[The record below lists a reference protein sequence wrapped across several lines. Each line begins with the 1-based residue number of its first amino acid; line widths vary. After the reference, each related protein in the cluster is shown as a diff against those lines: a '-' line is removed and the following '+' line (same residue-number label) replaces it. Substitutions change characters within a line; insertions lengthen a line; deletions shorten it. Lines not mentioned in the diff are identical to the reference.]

1 MLYLELFNAISSI
14 SLKVMKSIVIFGGA
28 GFIGRHLIRR
38 LAKKGHKIIVPYQR
52 SVQEAKLR
60 LLGVT
65 GQIIPFRFSNLDD
78 KRLNSLLIKTDI
90 CINLKTTY
98 DQKKGSYDDTIFK
111 FNKKLIKILKSNLEL
126 RNYIFFSGLGTD
138 IDKNSSRSIAIHK
151 TEKEAFKYLKN
162 VNIIRPGV
170 IIGGG
175 DVFLKRLLPI
185 FKSSFFVPLFG
196 DGLKKFQPVFIDDIS
211 LAVEKIVIE
220 EIKNQNIY
228 ELAGPEIL
236 TYQKFYNH
244 ISKCLNKTRV
254 LVPVS
259 LKVMKPL
266 ISIAEK
272 TPISPLTSEQLL
284 LFEKDNVLQH
294 VDKTFKDLSINPQ
307 DILQIIRNIIEN

>member
-1 MLYLELFNAISSI
+1 
-14 SLKVMKSIVIFGGA
+14 MKSIVIFGGA

-38 LAKKGHKIIVPYQR
+38 LSKKGHKIIVPYQR

-98 DQKKGSYDDTIFK
+98 DQKKGSFDEIIFK

-126 RNYIFFSGLGTD
+126 RNYIFFSGLGAD
-138 IDKNSSRSIAIHK
+138 IDKNSRRSIAIHK

-162 VNIIRPGV
+162 VNIVRPGV

-196 DGLKKFQPVFIDDIS
+196 DGSVKFQPVFIDDIS
-211 LAVEKIVIE
+211 LAVEKIVDE

-228 ELAGPEIL
+228 EFAGPEIL
-236 TYQKFYNH
+236 TYRKFYNH

-254 LVPVS
+254 LVPVP

-266 ISIAEK
+266 ISMVEK

-307 DILQIIRNIIEN
+307 DILQIVKNIIEN

>member
-1 MLYLELFNAISSI
+1 M
-14 SLKVMKSIVIFGGA
+14 
-28 GFIGRHLIRR
+28 
-38 LAKKGHKIIVPYQR
+38 
-52 SVQEAKLR
+52 
-60 LLGVT
+60 T
-65 GQIIPFRFSNLDD
+65 
-78 KRLNSLLIKTDI
+78 
-90 CINLKTTY
+90 C
-98 DQKKGSYDDTIFK
+98 GSP
-111 FNKKLIKILKSNLEL
+111 
-126 RNYIFFSGLGTD
+126 RV
-138 IDKNSSRSIAIHK
+138 SRSK
-151 TEKEAFKYLKN
+151 TENEAFKYLNN

-196 DGLKKFQPVFIDDIS
+196 DGSIKFQPVFIDDIS
-211 LAVEKIVIE
+211 QAVEKIINE

-236 TYQKFYNH
+236 TYRKFYNH

-272 TPISPLTSEQLL
+272 TPISPLSLI
-284 LFEKDNVLQH
+284 H
-294 VDKTFKDLSINPQ
+294 I
-307 DILQIIRNIIEN
+307 

>member
-1 MLYLELFNAISSI
+1 
-14 SLKVMKSIVIFGGA
+14 MKSIVIFGGA

-38 LAKKGHKIIVPYQR
+38 LAKKGHKIILPYQR

-78 KRLNSLLIKTDI
+78 KRLYSLLIKTDI

-98 DQKKGSYDDTIFK
+98 DQKKGSFEDTIFK

-126 RNYIFFSGLGTD
+126 RNYIFFSGLGVD
-138 IDKNSSRSIAIHK
+138 KDKNSSRSIAIHK

-185 FKSSFFVPLFG
+185 FKSSFFIPLFG

-220 EIKNQNIY
+220 ETKNQNIY
-228 ELAGPEIL
+228 ELAGAEIL

-254 LVPVS
+254 LVPVP

-307 DILQIIRNIIEN
+307 DILQITRNIIEN

>member
-1 MLYLELFNAISSI
+1 
-14 SLKVMKSIVIFGGA
+14 MKSIVIFGGA

-98 DQKKGSYDDTIFK
+98 DQKKGSFDDKIFK

-126 RNYIFFSGLGTD
+126 RNYIFFSGLGAD
-138 IDKNSSRSIAIHK
+138 IDKNSTRSIAIHK

-228 ELAGPEIL
+228 ELAGSEIL

-254 LVPVS
+254 LVPVP

-307 DILQIIRNIIEN
+307 DILQIIKNIIEN